1 MRDINTLLIFIF
13 ILFFGICL
21 FVYFR
26 SSNRS
31 YEKTKEGRVARDIIA
46 LFSIVMKMN
55 GVVDKV
61 ELNIARKYFFHHFH
75 GHLIWAVNML
85 NELNGKK
92 LKRYIDYC
100 TDLLNL
106 HVLKYND
113 RLELLNVLFE
123 IGYTCN
129 GIDDNKIEQLRGI
142 AKYLLIQDWDL
153 ASLEYKYECGKYSNR
168 EKQQQ
173 ALEQAYK
180 YKMEVAY
187 TILGLKPGAPL
198 SAIKAAYRE
207 MAKKY
212 HPDHIPAEL
221 DEEMKEMSATLF
233 RQITEAYNYLN
244 EIFNPSNR

>member
-1 MRDINTLLIFIF
+1 MRDINTLLIFII

-21 FVYFR
+21 FVYFK

-106 HVLKYND
+106 HLLKYND
-113 RLELLNVLFE
+113 RLELMDVLFT

-129 GIDDNKIEQLRGI
+129 GIDDQKIELLRGI
-142 AKYLLIQDWDL
+142 AKYLLIHDWDL
-153 ASLEYKYECGKYSNR
+153 ASLEYKYECGHYSNR
-168 EKQQQ
+168 ETQQQ
-173 ALEQAYK
+173 ALELAYK
-180 YKMEVAY
+180 YKLEVAY
-187 TILGLKPGAPL
+187 TILGLEPGSTLAQ
-198 SAIKAAYRE
+198 IKNADRSL
-207 MAKKY
+207 AKKY

-221 DEEMKEMSATLF
+221 DEEMKEMSNILF

-244 EIFNPSNR
+244 EIFSGQTN